1 LNNKNSQGI
10 YLLHQD
16 ELTLQILR
24 RSESITSQ
32 PSLAKELGY
41 SVGKINYIIKALI
54 DKGLIKAENF
64 ATAKQKKKYK
74 YLLTKKGIEEKI
86 RLTENFIVRKKK
98 EYDELQMELEMMKGM
113 A

>member
-1 LNNKNSQGI
+1 V
-10 YLLHQD
+10 HQD

-24 RSESITSQ
+24 RSESIKSQ
-32 PSLAKELGY
+32 PTLAKELGY
-41 SVGKINYIIKALI
+41 SVGKINYILNALI

-86 RLTENFIVRKKK
+86 RLTEKFIARKKQ
-98 EYDELQMELEMMKGM
+98 EYEDLTKELEEMKGQK
-113 A
+113 